1 MRAEGGA
8 DFPKQARLRKRPEF
22 LSLSRWGKKIHAP
35 HFLIITKPNERRE
48 ARLGV
53 TVSAKVGNAVVRNR
67 VKRFLRECFRRYRH
81 QIVPSKDV
89 LIIARKGAVSLSSH
103 EVESEIKA
111 ILLEN
116 RGRRK

>member
-1 MRAEGGA
+1 MLSGGGA

-22 LSLSRWGKKIHAP
+22 LTLSRWGKKIYAP
-35 HFLIITKPNERRE
+35 HFVIITKPNDRGE
-48 ARLGV
+48 ARLGI
-53 TVSAKVGNAVVRNR
+53 TVSSKVGNAVVRNR

-89 LIIARKGAVSLSSH
+89 LIIARKGAVDLSWSD
-103 EVESEIKA
+103 VESEIKG
-111 ILLEN
+111 ILTDN